1 MERKGLNMFRKKGT
15 PPAVDTLIGEHTVF
29 TGNIET
35 EGSIKVLGKVDGDIR
50 ANGDVHLE
58 ASARV
63 QGQLFGASVYIA
75 GRVDGNITAK
85 GLLHLQSTARL
96 FGDIEVGSMV
106 TDEGAVL
113 QGTCRMVESP
123 AALEKAAKTTQTAKN
138 SKTAL
143 KKSKDDD

>member
-1 MERKGLNMFRKKGT
+1 MFQKKGT

-35 EGSIKVLGKVDGDIR
+35 EGSIKVLGKVEGDIR
-50 ANGDVHLE
+50 ANGDVHME
-58 ASARV
+58 ASARI
-63 QGQLFGASVYIA
+63 QGQIFGASVYIA
-75 GRVDGNITAK
+75 GRVDGNIIAR

-113 QGTCRMVESP
+113 QGACRMVESP
-123 AALEKAAKTTQTAKN
+123 AALDKSVKASPTGKN
-138 SKTAL
+138 NKTAL

>member
-1 MERKGLNMFRKKGT
+1 MFQKKST
-15 PPAVDTLIGEHTVF
+15 PPAVDTLIGEHTAF

-35 EGSIKVLGKVDGDIR
+35 EGSVKILGKVEGDIR

-58 ASARV
+58 ASARI
-63 QGQLFGASVYIA
+63 QGQIFGASIFIA
-75 GRVDGNITAK
+75 GRVDGNVTAK
-85 GLLHLQSTARL
+85 ALLHLQSTARL

-113 QGTCRMVESP
+113 QGVCRMVESP
-123 AALEKAAKTTQTAKN
+123 AVLDKTEPAAGK
-138 SKTAL
+138 SKRAAL

>member
-1 MERKGLNMFRKKGT
+1 MFRKKGT

-35 EGSIKVLGKVDGDIR
+35 EGSIKILGKVEGDIR
-50 ANGDVHLE
+50 ANGDVHME

-63 QGQLFGASVYIA
+63 QGLVFGASVYVA

-96 FGDIEVGSMV
+96 FGDIEVSSMV

-123 AALEKAAKTTQTAKN
+123 AALDKSGKATPPAKS
-138 SKTAL
+138 SKSAL

>member
-1 MERKGLNMFRKKGT
+1 MFRKKDI

-35 EGSIKVLGKVDGDIR
+35 EGSMKILGKVEGDIR

-58 ASARV
+58 ASARI
-63 QGQLFGASVYIA
+63 QGQIYGASIYVS
-75 GRVDGNITAK
+75 GRVDGNVTAK

-113 QGTCRMVESP
+113 QGSCRMVESP
-123 AALEKAAKTTQTAKN
+123 AALDKVEPATGGKARRST
-138 SKTAL
+138 L